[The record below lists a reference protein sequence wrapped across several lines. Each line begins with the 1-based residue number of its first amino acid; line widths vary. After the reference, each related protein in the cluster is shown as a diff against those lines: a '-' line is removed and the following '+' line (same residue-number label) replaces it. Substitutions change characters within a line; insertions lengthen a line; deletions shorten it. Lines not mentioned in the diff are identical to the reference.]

1 MGIYG
6 VSCKVDSV
14 MPNLLSKPQLHA
26 KLDMF
31 NRSFLRCDWTA
42 EKGIIWLK
50 SQYNFRP
57 IKKLEVCT
65 LLIIRLYSLV

>member
-1 MGIYG
+1 MGING

-14 MPNLLSKPQLHA
+14 MPN
-26 KLDMF
+26 
-31 NRSFLRCDWTA
+31 RSFLRCDWTV